1 MCDTYFYLFCFII
14 CFIRFYQN
22 DTSFNIFLDLPKPFD
37 TIDHQTLLNKLKQKG
52 LKLLESYLTNRTQF
66 VEFTGVLSNTI
77 HISTGVPQ
85 GSILSSLLF

>member
-1 MCDTYFYLFCFII
+1 MIHIFICLVLLFVLFV
-14 CFIRFYQN
+14 FDQN

-85 GSILSSLLF
+85 GSILGSLLF